1 MQYDQGSDP
10 PSMDSE
16 DLEHLLLD
24 LGIRMNDAEID
35 RIKNEMDNDGEGT
48 ISLDEFMAW
57 YAKSN
62 EETQNKKKPV
72 AEESSEEES
81 SEESD

>member
-24 LGIRMNDAEID
+24 LGIRMNDAEIE

-48 ISLDEFMAW
+48 LSLDEFM
-57 YAKSN
+57 
-62 EETQNKKKPV
+62 
-72 AEESSEEES
+72 
-81 SEESD
+81 

>member
-24 LGIRMNDAEID
+24 LGIRMNDAEIE

-48 ISLDEFMAW
+48 ISLDEFMEW
-57 YAKSN
+57 YVKSN